1 MARTKKPDS
10 KSTVEGKTS
19 AKKTTTSVS
28 SKKVKKEVKAE
39 TPVVTSTE
47 EPVMD
52 NTVTDATVV
61 TPTVV
66 TPTEV
71 PDSSMVLAQEFT
83 VVLSQ
88 VQALSQQ
95 LSTLK
100 NTLRTLEKKAVRE
113 LKIANKAS
121 KKSKRAKGNRQ
132 PSGFVKPTLISNEL
146 ADFLGKAKG
155 TEMAR
160 TAVTKE
166 INSYIREHSLQD
178 PKNGR
183 RIIPDNKLSVL
194 LNIAKDEELTYFNL
208 QKFMSPHFAKAS
220 SVQKTA

>member
-10 KSTVEGKTS
+10 KSTEEVKTS
-19 AKKTTTSVS
+19 SKKTATSVS
-28 SKKVKKEVKAE
+28 SKKVKKEVKTEA
-39 TPVVTSTE
+39 PVVTPPL
-47 EPVMD
+47 EPVTS
-52 NTVTDATVV
+52 NTVTDAS
-61 TPTVV
+61 
-66 TPTEV
+66 TEV
-71 PDSSMVLAQEFT
+71 PDSSSVLAQEFT

-88 VQALSQQ
+88 VQALAQQ

-113 LKIANKAS
+113 LKVANKAS

-166 INSYIREHSLQD
+166 INCYIREHSLQD

-183 RIIPDNKLSVL
+183 RILPDNKLSVL

-208 QKFMSPHFAKAS
+208 QKFMSPHFAKAGAS
-220 SVQKTA
+220 LPNPKGH

>member
-1 MARTKKPDS
+1 MARTKKPDT

-52 NTVTDATVV
+52 NTVTDA
-61 TPTVV
+61 TVV

-166 INSYIREHSLQD
+166 INCYIREHSLQD